1 MIFEYMK
8 LIYFNT
14 ERELCVMDV
23 RGWGSI
29 NVMDV
34 RGEGGGSIDH
44 EGEGSGALT
53 MDV

>member
-34 RGEGGGSIDH
+34 RGEG
-44 EGEGSGALT
+44 ALIT
-53 MDV
+53 KVKGVEH